1 MSAYGFA
8 DNLTPLVE
16 AVMFFMLF
24 EAFLSR
30 RDKLKTW
37 HYIAGVIALAGMI
50 SVSNHFFLY
59 DLENG
64 IGMIAC
70 AACISVCFYTGRF
83 IHRLMIAALGMAII
97 GVTEIAV
104 LYFVAGI
111 FQTDA
116 YDVIAIPEYRALGIF
131 VSKLAGL
138 AVCNVIRVKW
148 NRQRHLVGS
157 AYWLLFCLLF
167 FSAVLIVFLIFRL
180 AYESNTSEYNLYA
193 FLGSSGLLFSTFFAL
208 YLYEHLAQQSEE
220 IRVREQYERDMRS
233 QLKHLDD
240 IVARQNEL
248 RRFKHDLANQFTVLR
263 DYFER
268 RDHESGARYLD
279 TLDQRFGIG
288 VQVLDTGNSALD
300 AIVSTKQ
307 TLAESKGI
315 AFQANI
321 QIAEHFPIEPVD
333 ACMIFGNALD
343 NAIEACERLDGGEK
357 HITLTLI
364 QQDET
369 LFCKIVNSAPPG
381 QHHDLQTS
389 KRDKDAHGLGLLNIK
404 DALARYDVEP
414 TITWAEGTFS
424 LQFLIDLS

>member
-8 DNLTPLVE
+8 DLITPLVE

-24 EAFLSR
+24 EAFLTR

-37 HYIAGVIALAGMI
+37 HYIAGAAVLAVMI
-50 SVSNHFFLY
+50 SISNHFFLY

-64 IGMIAC
+64 IGMITC
-70 AACISVCFYTGRF
+70 AASISVFFYAARF
-83 IHRLMIAALGMAII
+83 LHRLMIAALGMAII

-104 LYFVAGI
+104 LYFIAGI
-111 FQTDA
+111 FQIEA
-116 YDVIAIPEYRALGIF
+116 YDAIAIPEYRALGIF

-138 AVCNVIRVKW
+138 AVGNAIRVKW
-148 NRQRHLVGS
+148 SRQRHLVGS
-157 AYWLLFCLLF
+157 AYWFLFFLLF
-167 FSAVLIVFLIFRL
+167 FSTVLIVFLIFRL
-180 AYESNTSEYNLYA
+180 AYESNTSEYNLYV
-193 FLGSSGLLFSTFFAL
+193 FLGSFGLLFSTFFAL

-220 IRVREQYERDMRS
+220 MRVREQYERDIRS

-268 RDHESGARYLD
+268 RDHENGAHYLD
-279 TLDQRFGIG
+279 TLDQRFRIG
-288 VQVLDTGNSALD
+288 APVLDTGNSALD
-300 AIVSTKQ
+300 ALVSTKQ

-315 AFQANI
+315 SFQMI
-321 QIAEHFPIEPVD
+321 VQIAEHFPIEPVD
-333 ACMIFGNALD
+333 VCMIFGNALD
-343 NAIEACERLDGGEK
+343 NAIEACERLDSEEK

-369 LFCKIVNSAPPG
+369 LFCKIVNSAPADG
-381 QHHDLQTS
+381 QRGFQTS
-389 KRDKDAHGLGLLNIK
+389 KSNKADHGLGLLNIK
-404 DALARYDVEP
+404 DALARYDSEAVIE
-414 TITWAEGTFS
+414 WENGVFS
-424 LQFLIDLS
+424 LSFLIDL